1 MLHFSD
7 SNPRNCSRT
16 YISPAWFVC
25 ALKQTDKKSH
35 CSAHSQSCCFTPLL
49 ARINKNVGWKR
60 DFLVV
65 VEKPWPKCGTLEAF
79 NNLYRQQ
86 ESKMEN
92 FVLIPPTLNLVVF
105 WCTDVFFYTVFSQDA
120 VLWLWVSHF
129 ILTYY
134 TADETEQSRKWQMS
148 KWQNSRSSHRK
159 KKQTKKTLQMC
170 RLSGWLICL
179 FRWFIATN
187 CWNNLCVWC
196 LQNFWNGLD
205 LKILWC
211 VLSFQYNQH
220 KLNIPPQYFCK

>member
-1 MLHFSD
+1 MLHYSD

-92 FVLIPPTLNLVVF
+92 FVLIPPTLNLSCFLMHRCVF
-105 WCTDVFFYTVFSQDA
+105 LHCMFSGCCLVTVS
-120 VLWLWVSHF
+120 VSFHSDIPYNWWDRAEQEVTNVKMTKF
-129 ILTYY
+129 
-134 TADETEQSRKWQMS
+134 TEFPQ
-148 KWQNSRSSHRK
+148 K
-159 KKQTKKTLQMC
+159 KNKQKKPLQMC

>member
-7 SNPRNCSRT
+7 SNPRNCWRT

-129 ILTYY
+129 ILTHH

-159 KKQTKKTLQMC
+159 KKQKKNPSDVPALRLTDLFVQMIYSYK
-170 RLSGWLICL
+170 L
-179 FRWFIATN
+179 
-187 CWNNLCVWC
+187 
-196 LQNFWNGLD
+196 
-205 LKILWC
+205 LK
-211 VLSFQYNQH
+211 
-220 KLNIPPQYFCK
+220 